1 MSSPIDLAK
10 SLLGTSP
17 RDQEYLDFG
26 DTSSWSVDERRDVI
40 ALLLAAAA
48 GGDPRAPGAL
58 SILLAADEQEATL
71 SQLLDVKDPDVRAA
85 AGEVLVRLWR
95 GELQASLY
103 QDLLEGRAGDTTLLR
118 IARLFLS
125 AGDLPSVIQVVND
138 TRDERARTQSL
149 RALWRHFGFDKL
161 GQVWWRGLGLLRW
174 KLDLPLPSFRLAAQ
188 QQFLDLI
195 QKPASGQRSED
206 DATPMPPALQAL
218 VLDLVDSKGPVDAA
232 AAAALPDELREAMLV
247 NAATNALGRQ
257 STRAL
262 QYALLLGG
270 GAHRDLFEA
279 AAASPDIAFAAAGK
293 SALDQLSPN

>member
-26 DTSSWSVDERRDVI
+26 DTSSWSAAERRAVI
-40 ALLLAAAA
+40 DLLVAAA
-48 GGDPRAPGAL
+48 GTGDPRTPGAL
-58 SILLAADEQEATL
+58 SILLPGDQQEATL
-71 SQLLDVKDPDVRAA
+71 TGLLSVGDPDVRAA

-95 GELQASLY
+95 GKLQSSLY
-103 QDLLEGRAGDTTLLR
+103 QDLLEGRADDAALLR
-118 IARLFLS
+118 IARLFLT
-125 AGDLPSVIQVVND
+125 AGDRSSVVQVVND
-138 TRDERARTQSL
+138 THEERARTQSL

-195 QKPASGQRSED
+195 ERPASALPSED
-206 DATPMPPALQAL
+206 DSTPMPPPLKAL
-218 VLDLVDSKGPVDAA
+218 VLDLVDGRGPVDSA

-247 NAATNALGRQ
+247 NAATNALGQ
-257 STRAL
+257 KSPRAL
-262 QYALLLGG
+262 QYALLLGASG
-270 GAHRDLFEA
+270 HRDLFEA
-279 AAASPDIAFAAAGK
+279 AAASADASFAAAGRA
-293 SALDQLSPN
+293 ALDQLTPN